1 MIRVISGMVPFMQGI
16 EDGDVGCI
24 SRLGETGHHYGP
36 GSGVGPTPAPIGPR
50 ASPTLV
56 HTWIWMSLSRSS
68 LADCDAS
75 ERGEGG
81 GEEHAW
87 MRISQGENGNR
98 EVHGKVGS
106 KTDATRQ
113 KREGEGAGV

>member
-1 MIRVISGMVPFMQGI
+1 
-16 EDGDVGCI
+16 
-24 SRLGETGHHYGP
+24 
-36 GSGVGPTPAPIGPR
+36 
-50 ASPTLV
+50 
-56 HTWIWMSLSRSS
+56 MSLSKSS

-106 KTDATRQ
+106 KNRCNASE
-113 KREGEGAGV
+113 KGEERAGLGCVLDEARTGMALQQYCVPNWIARICPQNRSLDICMGRAVRSAARVESVVA